1 MKARTKHRS
10 VKEKFNGRMYL
21 SQVSKNVIFSI
32 LLKLIQQYEQD
43 SAKRF
48 GLNLRYRFEFFVR
61 TTTRQKKNMT
71 NKNRIQNQTAVVT
84 GATSGIGQACAFA
97 LAEQGVNLILMA
109 RRAERLAALKDELS
123 KYPVTVETYV
133 LDVRELDKVNEV
145 FADVYA
151 KHKVDILINN
161 AGLALG
167 LGNIDEGRI
176 EQWEQMIDT
185 NIKGLLYVSRAVI
198 PKMRAQN
205 SGHIINI
212 GSMAGGITYP
222 GGNVYCA
229 SKSAVHTLSE
239 AMNLD
244 LVGTNIRVSNVAP
257 GAANTEFS
265 KVRFDGNETQA
276 DAVYEGFTPLGAEDI
291 ADLIVYIL
299 NAPAHVNIQH
309 TLVMPTAQRSPTV
322 LHRDQ

>member
-1 MKARTKHRS
+1 MGKDKSMANT
-10 VKEKFNGRMYL
+10 
-21 SQVSKNVIFSI
+21 
-32 LLKLIQQYEQD
+32 
-43 SAKRF
+43 
-48 GLNLRYRFEFFVR
+48 
-61 TTTRQKKNMT
+61 
-71 NKNRIQNQTAVVT
+71 NRIKNKTAVVT
-84 GATSGIGQACAFA
+84 GATSGIGQACAYA

-109 RRAERLAALKDELS
+109 RREERLADLKAALSQYSVD
-123 KYPVTVETYV
+123 VDTYV
-133 LDVRELDKVNEV
+133 LDVRELDKVNQV

-151 KHKVDILINN
+151 KHQVDILINN

-198 PKMRAQN
+198 PKMREQN

-244 LVGTNIRVSNVAP
+244 LVGTEIRVSNIAP
-257 GAANTEFS
+257 GAAETEFS
-265 KVRFDGNETQA
+265 KVRFDGNDSQA
-276 DAVYEGFTPLGAEDI
+276 DAVYEGFQPLSAEDI
-291 ADLIVYIL
+291 ADLIVYVL
-299 NAPAHVNIQH
+299 NAPAHVNIQQV
-309 TLVMPTAQRSPTV
+309 LMMPTAQRSPTV
-322 LHRDQ
+322 LHRDN